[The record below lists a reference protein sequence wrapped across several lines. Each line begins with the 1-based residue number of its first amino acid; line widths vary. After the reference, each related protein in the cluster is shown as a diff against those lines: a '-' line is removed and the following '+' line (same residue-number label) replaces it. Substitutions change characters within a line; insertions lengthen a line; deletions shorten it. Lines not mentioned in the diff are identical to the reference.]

1 MSPQRIGMAI
11 RRARKTK
18 GMTQLG
24 LARKAKVDQGY
35 LSLLEAG
42 KKKNPG
48 IAVIQKLAKA
58 LKVTLAEL
66 VE

>member
-1 MSPQRIGMAI
+1 MAI
-11 RRARKTK
+11 RRARKAK
-18 GMTQLG
+18 GMSQLG

-35 LSLLEAG
+35 LSVLEAG

-58 LKVTLAEL
+58 LGVPVTTLLE
-66 VE
+66 

>member
-11 RRARKTK
+11 RRARKAK

-48 IAVIQKLAKA
+48 ITIIQKLAKA
-58 LKVTLAEL
+58 LQVPVTTLLE
-66 VE
+66 